1 MSHYEQL
8 EFIKIISKEIKILNK
23 YEYWTILD
31 IGSYDVNGTVKKIF
45 PLNKYLG
52 IDLAKGPNVDIVL
65 NGDQLDKLKKKFNIV
80 ISTECFEHAKNYK
93 DIFLSMY
100 NVCEDDGYVIFTCA
114 SRGRIEHGTNRSSIN
129 DNPSS
134 DGFYYKNVFKED
146 FERNFNLNKLF
157 NKYFLFYNI
166 KSSDLYFVGGK
177 KIIKNIINFDKII
190 NETEQIQK
198 PGNGKFK
205 KFSIQIILSYL
216 LSDKNYQNFIFVR
229 KKFFYLR
236 NLIKSYFL
244 KRF

>member
-1 MSHYEQL
+1 
-8 EFIKIISKEIKILNK
+8 
-23 YEYWTILD
+23 
-31 IGSYDVNGTVKKIF
+31 
-45 PLNKYLG
+45 
-52 IDLAKGPNVDIVL
+52 
-65 NGDQLDKLKKKFNIV
+65 
-80 ISTECFEHAKNYK
+80 
-93 DIFLSMY
+93 MY

-190 NETEQIQK
+190 NEAEQIQK